1 MHGVLG
7 FSALARRQKRVGR
20 SVLRPHLGEAG
31 FVVLDECI
39 RVAELGFASCQ
50 ELERDGQLAINVEHL
65 HSPKPPHGPTVAGPG
80 ARSRRAE

>member
-1 MHGVLG
+1 M
-7 FSALARRQKRVGR
+7 
-20 SVLRPHLGEAG
+20 
-31 FVVLDECI
+31 VLDECI

-65 HSPKPPHGPTVAGPG
+65 HSPTVPHGPTVAGPG